1 MVTGSLARR
10 YARAVVE
17 LGTAEGNLDQLGAD
31 LRALA
36 HAMHDSSELV
46 TVLTNPAIRRADRR
60 RVIDGLLEQL
70 SAAPHTRNLVYL
82 LLDGE
87 RLASLEAISRE
98 VDAMI
103 EARAGRMLAEVTS
116 ARPLDPAQLSQIT
129 AALEHA
135 SGKKV
140 SVTKREDPG
149 LLGGVVAKL
158 GDTVYDGSL
167 RTQLRA
173 MRDELTSGSSAPGS
187 PREEIPRA

>member
-10 YARAVVE
+10 YARAIVA
-17 LGTAEGNLDQLGAD
+17 LGTEHGNLDKLGAD

-36 HAMHDSSELV
+36 TAMHDSSELV
-46 TVLTNPAIRRADRR
+46 TALTNPAIRRADRR
-60 RVIDGLLEQL
+60 RVIDGLLQRIKTE
-70 SAAPHTRNLVYL
+70 PHTRNLVYL

-87 RLASLEAISRE
+87 RLASLAAISRE

-103 EARAGRMLAEVTS
+103 EARAGRMRAEVTS
-116 ARPLDPAQLSQIT
+116 ARPLDDAQLTQIT
-129 AALEHA
+129 AALEKL

-140 SVTKREDPG
+140 AVTRHEDPA

-167 RTQLRA
+167 RTQLRNL
-173 MRDELTSGSSAPGS
+173 RDELTK
-187 PREEIPRA
+187 

>member
-17 LGTAEGNLDQLGAD
+17 LGTQNGNLDKLGAE

-36 HAMHDSSELV
+36 TAMRDSTELI
-46 TVLTNPAIRRADRR
+46 TALTNPAIRRADRR
-60 RVIDGLLEQL
+60 RVLDGLLQRIKAE
-70 SAAPHTRNLVYL
+70 PHTRNLVYL

-87 RLASLEAISRE
+87 RLGSLAAISRE

-103 EARAGRMLAEVTS
+103 EARAGRTVAEITS
-116 ARPLDPAQLSQIT
+116 ARPLEAAQLTQIT
-129 AALEHA
+129 AALEKL

-140 SVTKREDPG
+140 TVTKREDPE

-167 RTQLRA
+167 RTQLRTL
-173 MRDELTSGSSAPGS
+173 RDELTK
-187 PREEIPRA
+187 

>member
-17 LGTAEGNLDQLGAD
+17 IGTQHGNLDKLGSD
-31 LRALA
+31 LRSLA
-36 HAMHDSSELV
+36 RAMHDSSELV
-46 TVLTNPAIRRADRR
+46 TALTNPAIRRADRR
-60 RVIDGLLEQL
+60 NVIDSLLSRVGAEQY
-70 SAAPHTRNLVYL
+70 TRNLVYL

-87 RLASLEAISRE
+87 RLSSLAAISRE

-103 EARAGRMLAEVTS
+103 EARAGRVLAEVTS
-116 ARPLDPAQLSQIT
+116 ARPLEGGELAQLTS
-129 AALEHA
+129 ALERL

-140 SVTKREDPG
+140 TVTRRENPE

-167 RTQLRA
+167 RTQLRTL
-173 MRDELTSGSSAPGS
+173 RDELTK
-187 PREEIPRA
+187 

>member
-17 LGTAEGNLDQLGAD
+17 IGTEHGNLDKLGAD

-36 HAMHDSSELV
+36 TAMHDSAELV

-60 RVIDGLLEQL
+60 R
-70 SAAPHTRNLVYL
+70 
-82 LLDGE
+82 
-87 RLASLEAISRE
+87 E

-103 EARAGRMLAEVTS
+103 EARAGRMMAEVTS
-116 ARPLDPAQLSQIT
+116 ARPLDAAQLTQIT
-129 AALEHA
+129 TALEKL

-140 SVTKREDPG
+140 TVTKHEDPD

-167 RTQLRA
+167 RTQLRTL
-173 MRDELTSGSSAPGS
+173 RDELTK
-187 PREEIPRA
+187 

>member
-10 YARAVVE
+10 YARAILEIGV
-17 LGTAEGNLDQLGAD
+17 ANGNLDTIGAD
-31 LRALA
+31 LRALGK
-36 HAMHDSSELV
+36 AMHDSTELV

-60 RVIDGLLEQL
+60 RVIDSLLERIG
-70 SAAPHTRNLVYL
+70 AAPHSKNLVYL

-87 RLASLEAISRE
+87 RLGSLAAISRE

-103 EARAGRMLAEVTS
+103 EARSGRMSAEVTS
-116 ARPLDPAQLSQIT
+116 AKPLNADQLSQIT
-129 AALEHA
+129 AALEKL

-140 SVTKREDPG
+140 AVTKHEDPS

-167 RTQLRA
+167 RTQLRSL
-173 MRDELTSGSSAPGS
+173 RDELTK
-187 PREEIPRA
+187 

>member
-10 YARAVVE
+10 YARAVIE
-17 LGTAEGNLDQLGAD
+17 IGTTHGNLDQIGAD
-31 LRALA
+31 LRSLA
-36 HAMHDSSELV
+36 HAMQTSAELV

-60 RVIDGLLEQL
+60 KVIDGLLQRVGAE
-70 SAAPHTRNLVYL
+70 PHTKNLVYL

-103 EARAGRMLAEVTS
+103 EARAGRLSAEVTS
-116 ARPLDPAQLSQIT
+116 ARPLDAAQLSQIT
-129 AALEHA
+129 AALEQL
-135 SGKKV
+135 SGKKLA
-140 SVTKREDPG
+140 VTRREDPG

-167 RTQLRA
+167 RTQLRTL
-173 MRDELTSGSSAPGS
+173 RDELTK
-187 PREEIPRA
+187 

>member
-17 LGTAEGNLDQLGAD
+17 IGTANGTLDKIGAD
-31 LRALA
+31 LRSLA
-36 HAMHDSSELV
+36 KAMRESAELV
-46 TVLTNPAIRRADRR
+46 TALTNPAIRRADRR
-60 RVIDGLLEQL
+60 RVIDGLLQKIGADAL
-70 SAAPHTRNLVYL
+70 SKNLVYL

-98 VDAMI
+98 VDVMI
-103 EARAGRMLAEVTS
+103 EAKAGRMAAEVTS
-116 ARPLDPAQLSQIT
+116 ARPLDAGQLSQIT
-129 AALEHA
+129 AALEKL

-140 SVTKREDPG
+140 AVTNRADPE

-167 RTQLRA
+167 RTQLRTL
-173 MRDELTSGSSAPGS
+173 RDELTK
-187 PREEIPRA
+187 

>member
-10 YARAVVE
+10 YARAIVE
-17 LGTAEGNLDQLGAD
+17 LGTTSGNLDKLGAD

-36 HAMHDSSELV
+36 QAMHSSAELV
-46 TVLTNPAIRRADRR
+46 TALTNPAIRRADRR
-60 RVIDGLLEQL
+60 RVIDGLLQRIGAL
-70 SAAPHTRNLVYL
+70 PHSKNLVHL

-87 RLASLEAISRE
+87 RMGSLEAISRE

-103 EARAGRMLAEVTS
+103 EGRSGRVSAEVTS
-116 ARPLDPAQLSQIT
+116 ARPLDATQLSQIIN
-129 AALEHA
+129 ALEKL

-140 SVTKREDPG
+140 AVTRREDPS

-173 MRDELTSGSSAPGS
+173 LRDELTTGGSASGTPQK
-187 PREEIPRA
+187 